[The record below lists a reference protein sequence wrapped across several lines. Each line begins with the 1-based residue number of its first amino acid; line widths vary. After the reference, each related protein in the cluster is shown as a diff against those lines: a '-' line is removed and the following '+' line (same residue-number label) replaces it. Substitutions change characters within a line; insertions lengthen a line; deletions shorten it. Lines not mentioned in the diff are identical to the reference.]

1 MLLQP
6 DSSGD
11 AGGRPTGLE
20 TRDAPASS
28 PCRSANAHLPDA
40 VAWMAVW
47 AVAWVSVLM
56 ALSWSPPTDSVEQL
70 VWVRSIEWGY
80 HKHPPLPTMMI
91 WPLVQLFGIHEWVV
105 SAAGALVISGALL
118 ISWRLVRELAGRHF
132 AALAML
138 GSLSITYYS
147 GRTNFYNHNTVLL
160 LFVAAAAWF
169 CWRAFADR
177 SPRAWLAL
185 GLMLGLGALAKYQVV
200 LAALCVIVFWLTQR
214 GWRDP
219 LHLRGLLNAAMVAA
233 VVFAPHLW
241 WLVAHD
247 FLPFRYAAHTSL
259 GAAMA
264 CAQRAAHA
272 VHWLADQCNRL
283 SPALLLAAGLLWKT
297 RRETVPA
304 SPDPVPA
311 VAPDARVFLLIWG
324 LLPLLTIVLIGLVTG
339 ADLQFQWG
347 TAFMSFTC
355 AALMLFLPEGRWHR
369 IERRDAVTGFLAV
382 QILLFA
388 MTWVMSPMSGLGL
401 SKSRSAGFRSEHFA
415 ARIGPP
421 ARTVLGG
428 PVRIVAGSARIA
440 SAFALRMPERPL
452 VLLDGDMTAS
462 PWLSV
467 AQIRRHGVLWVGDE
481 NSAPPPGL
489 ELHWVT
495 GKLWWSVQLPEPEP
509 DPSAQEDELSGD

>member
-6 DSSGD
+6 DGT
-11 AGGRPTGLE
+11 GG
-20 TRDAPASS
+20 APARPAS
-28 PCRSANAHLPDA
+28 PAVRDSAAPLPARPCANAHFPA
-40 VAWMAVW
+40 AMAWMAVW
-47 AVAWVSVLM
+47 AVAWISVLS
-56 ALSWSPPTDSVEQL
+56 ALQFTPPTDSVEQL
-70 VWVRSIEWGY
+70 IWVRSIEWGY

-91 WPLVQLFGIHEWVV
+91 WPLVQLFGIQEWVV
-105 SAAGALVISGALL
+105 SVAGALVISGALV
-118 ISWRLVRELAGRHF
+118 ITWRLVRELAGNHF

-185 GLMLGLGALAKYQVV
+185 GLMLGLGALAKYQVA
-200 LAALCVIVFWLTQR
+200 LAALCVIAFWLVQR

-219 LHLRGLLNAAMVAA
+219 LHLRGLLSAAA
-233 VVFAPHLW
+233 VATVVVSPHLW

-247 FLPFRYAAHTSL
+247 FLPLRYASHTSL

-264 CAQRAAHA
+264 CAQRTAHA
-272 VHWLADQCNRL
+272 LLWLADQCNRL

-297 RRETVPA
+297 RSSAGRPAAREPG
-304 SPDPVPA
+304 PPLPVVRA
-311 VAPDARVFLLIWG
+311 DARAFLFIWG
-324 LLPLLTIVLIGLVTG
+324 LLPLMTIVLIGLATG

-355 AALMLFLPEGRWHR
+355 AALMLLLPISRWHR
-369 IERRDAVTGFLAV
+369 IERRDATTGFLAV

-401 SKSRSAGFRSEHFA
+401 SKSKSAGFRSEHFA

-421 ARTVLGG
+421 ARTVLGA
-428 PVRIVAGSARIA
+428 PVMIVGGSSRIA
-440 SAFALRMPERPL
+440 SAIALRLPERPL
-452 VLLDGDMTAS
+452 VLLEGDLVAS

-467 AQIRRHGVLWVGDE
+467 AQIERHGVLWVGDE
-481 NSAPPPGL
+481 HSLPPPPGL
-489 ELHWVT
+489 ERHWVT
-495 GKLWWSVQLPEPEP
+495 GKLWWAVQLPKPG
-509 DPSAQEDELSGD
+509 AG